1 MPQVVLPPEIAAS
14 LDSLIRLQHEA
25 RGFSFR
31 SRQPVRSLLAGRR
44 ASRIRGR
51 GLSFEE
57 LRAYRP
63 GDDVRLMDWRATAR
77 TGRPQ
82 TRVFTEERDRPTLLV
97 VDLSPAMFFGTARV
111 VKSVTAA
118 EVAAL
123 AAWRCLAAGDRV
135 GAVLS
140 GAEGIDELRP
150 ARSRAAV
157 MRLLDAV
164 VRRAAALP
172 AAPPTPASPDA
183 LNAALERAE
192 ALAKHDALVL
202 IVFDLLSAD
211 ARTAEIAG
219 RLARHN
225 DVVAISISDPLER
238 ALPAAPWRG
247 VATDGGSPAVLDP
260 GTSGLGEAV
269 SAGFARRIAM
279 LRHTGHRHE
288 IPVLPLG
295 TELETAAQLRRL
307 LGQAQ
312 TTRQQGEER

>member
-1 MPQVVLPPEIAAS
+1 MAEPTLPPQVAAS
-14 LDSLIRLQHEA
+14 LDSLIRLQHQA

-51 GLSFEE
+51 GLTFEE

-82 TRVFTEERDRPTLLV
+82 TRVFTEERDRPVLLV

-123 AAWRCLAAGDRV
+123 AAWRCLQGGDRV

-140 GAEGIDELRP
+140 GAEGMEELRP

-157 MRLLDAV
+157 MRLLDAL
-164 VRRAAALP
+164 VRRSAAL
-172 AAPPTPASPDA
+172 AEAPPAPAGPA
-183 LNAALERAE
+183 LLNAALERAE

-202 IVFDLLSAD
+202 IIFDLLSAD
-211 ARTAEIAG
+211 AATAAIAA
-219 RLARHN
+219 RIARHN
-225 DVVAISISDPLER
+225 DVVAIPVSDPLER
-238 ALPAAPWRG
+238 ALPPAPWRG
-247 VATDGGSPAVLDP
+247 VATDGGRLAVLDP
-260 GTSGLGEAV
+260 GSGGLGAAV
-269 SAGFARRIAM
+269 PAGFAQRMAM
-279 LRHTGHRHE
+279 LRHAVRRHE
-288 IPVLPLG
+288 TPVLPLG
-295 TELETAAQLRRL
+295 TEDETAAQLRHL
-307 LGQAQ
+307 LGQA
-312 TTRQQGEER
+312 RASRREIP